1 MNLLDI
7 LLILIVGVCFAL
19 GFWNGLVK
27 QLASILGIVAGVVV
41 AARLAPW
48 LASAVQGRVITDPQ
62 VAHIAAYVFLFLL
75 AALAVWLIGLLVR
88 RLLKHAELGL
98 TDRIWGALFGLVKGV
113 VFCWALLLAIV
124 LMGEES
130 SLHQQLQ
137 QGCIAPR
144 LLVALNVASVA
155 FPRELG
161 DRLGQTVKRWWESGV
176 APGTQAP
183 EEPPAQPSG
192 PGPRR
197 DYR

>member
-1 MNLLDI
+1 MSLLDI
-7 LLILIVGVCFAL
+7 ILILILGVCFVL

-41 AARLAPW
+41 AARLAPQ
-48 LASAVQGRVITDPQ
+48 LAPALHGRLITDAQ
-62 VAHIAAYVFLFLL
+62 VALITAYVSLFLL
-75 AALAVWLIGLLVR
+75 AALTVWLIGLLVR

-98 TDRIWGALFGLVKGV
+98 ADRIWGALFGLVKGV
-113 VFCWALLLAIV
+113 VFCWALLLAVV
-124 LMGEES
+124 LMSEQS

-137 QGCIAPR
+137 QGFIAPR

-176 APGTQAP
+176 APALRAP
-183 EEPPAQPSG
+183 EEPGPAPAGQGS
-192 PGPRR
+192 RR